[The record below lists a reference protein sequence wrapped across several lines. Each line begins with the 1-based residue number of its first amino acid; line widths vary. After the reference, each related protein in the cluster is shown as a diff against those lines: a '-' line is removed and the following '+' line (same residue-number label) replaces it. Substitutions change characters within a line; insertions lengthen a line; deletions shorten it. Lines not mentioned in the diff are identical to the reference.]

1 MSLFILIVSY
11 LSTSPVFNYMKNYD
25 PVKAIYA
32 VIITLV
38 SLYALYITSAFFYVI
53 ILSALFA
60 YVIHPVYFFC
70 LRFVKRKHTCALI
83 PLGAIFLL
91 TISSCVI
98 IVKALMNEISK
109 ILEIPN
115 TLNGFANMDL
125 RRIVG
130 LFEPFIQTHPGKLT
144 ESIGAYFNSLIT
156 DYVPEIQNNIFQIS
170 TGLSILIV
178 ELIVIVVLTYYLLV
192 ESETITA
199 ELPNLFPDRKVGVVF
214 LGELNYIYQSLFIV
228 YFLTCL
234 MTGILGGILYW
245 VLGVPYPLIWGI
257 ITFIMALLPVVGAG
271 TVYGLL
277 ALYYILIQDF
287 FTAGAL
293 FVLGIIFLSLIP
305 DFVIRPRLA
314 RNRAEIHPAITLV
327 AFAAPV
333 FVLGPIGVIVGPLTY
348 GFLLAAFRTKKI
360 LGTPSVQTESSA
372 ASSIEDSVGRMIE
385 KAVELPVEKSVEKS
399 VERPVEVSS
408 DHIFSPEN
416 NPWHDREKAV

>member
-1 MSLFILIVSY
+1 
-11 LSTSPVFNYMKNYD
+11 MKNYD

-32 VIITLV
+32 VTIILV
-38 SLYALYITSAFFYVI
+38 SLYALYITSAFYYVL

-60 YVIHPVYFFC
+60 YVIHPVYCFC
-70 LRFVKRKHTCALI
+70 FRFVKNKHTCAMI

-91 TISSCVI
+91 TLSSGVI
-98 IVKALMNEISK
+98 IVKALMNEISR

-130 LFEPFIQTHPGKLT
+130 LFGPFIQTHPGKLT
-144 ESIGAYFNSLIT
+144 ESIGAYFNSLVT
-156 DYVPEIQNNIFQIS
+156 DYVPEIQNNMFQIS

-178 ELIVIVVLTYYLLV
+178 ELIIIVVLTYYLLV
-192 ESETITA
+192 ESENIAT

-214 LGELNYIYQSLFIV
+214 LRELNYIYQSLFVV

-234 MTGILGGILYW
+234 LTGVIGGILYW
-245 VLGVPYPLIWGI
+245 ALGVPYSLIWGI
-257 ITFIMALLPVVGAG
+257 VTFIMALLPVVGAG

-277 ALYYILIQDF
+277 ALYYVLIQDF

-293 FVLGIIFLSLIP
+293 FFLGIIFLSLIP

-333 FVLGPIGVIVGPLTY
+333 FVIGPIGVIVGPLTY

-360 LGTPSVQTESSA
+360 FRTPSIQPGSSA
-372 ASSIEDSVGRMIE
+372 ASSAEDSVERTVE
-385 KAVELPVEKSVEKS
+385 KSVKLPVEKSVES
-399 VERPVEVSS
+399 PVEASG
-408 DHIFSPEN
+408 DHIFSPEI
-416 NPWHDREKAV
+416 NPLHDGKKAV